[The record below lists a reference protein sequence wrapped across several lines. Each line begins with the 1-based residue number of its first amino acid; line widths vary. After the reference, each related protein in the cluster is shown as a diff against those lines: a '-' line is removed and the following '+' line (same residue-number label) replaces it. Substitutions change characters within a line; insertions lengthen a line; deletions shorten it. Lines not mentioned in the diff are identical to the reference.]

1 MSLIDR
7 VGVFLPGEEY
17 YNEMTPTAFEQY
29 VLNGLKEQF
38 VKNGVSDYSF
48 EHNVVLNA
56 SDGSYQIDGLIKFSL
71 LGVSYTTL
79 VECKHY
85 KAPIK
90 REHIQILFDKLR
102 AVDAQKG
109 IFVTTSYFQSGAI
122 KYASEHGIALI
133 SIIDG
138 KLTYQARSEDW
149 MLNPTIPPWVE
160 IKLYIMALQ
169 TQIGDNSVSVSYIDS
184 TNGLFEFITKNTE
197 AVQP

>member
-1 MSLIDR
+1 
-7 VGVFLPGEEY
+7 
-17 YNEMTPTAFEQY
+17 MTPTEFEQY
-29 VLNGLKEQF
+29 VINGLKDQF
-38 VKNGVSDYSF
+38 EKNGVSDYSF

-85 KAPIK
+85 KDPIK
-90 REHIQILFDKLR
+90 REQIQILFDKIR
-102 AVDAQKG
+102 AVGAQKG
-109 IFVTTSYFQSGAI
+109 IFVTTSYFQTGAI

-133 SIIDG
+133 SVIDG

-149 MLNPTIPPWVE
+149 MINPTIPPWIEV
-160 IKLYIMALQ
+160 KPYKMALQ
-169 TQIGDNSVSVSYIDS
+169 TQTGENSISISYIDNS
-184 TNGLFEFITKNTE
+184 DGLFEFITKDTE